1 MPTINTGPAP
11 GTLALVGGGEWQA
24 GCEFDA
30 DLLGAAGVDEVLV
43 VPTASA
49 YEHPEHIVAGAT
61 EWFAG
66 LGASVR
72 SLDVLRRGDATD
84 PAHVAV
90 ARASRFT
97 YLSGGSSMH
106 LRSVL
111 KDSPVWD
118 AVLAAWRDGGVLAGS
133 SAGAMVLTDPMV
145 DSRGGAFTL
154 GLGLLSPLA
163 VIPHADDWSVERRL
177 RTLRLAPAG
186 TVVAFLDERAALIRD
201 PGGAWRPAGP
211 GAVQL
216 WIDAEEVGIDALDN
230 VGVAD
235 GS

>member
-1 MPTINTGPAP
+1 MPTTTTGPAP
-11 GTLALVGGGEWQA
+11 GTLALVGGAEWQA

-30 DLLGAAGVDEVLV
+30 DLLGAAGADEVLV

-49 YEHPEHIVAGAT
+49 YEHPEHIVAGAAA
-61 EWFAG
+61 WFEG
-66 LGASVR
+66 LGARVR
-72 SLDVLRRGDATD
+72 SLDVLRRADAVD
-84 PAHVAV
+84 PALAEV

-111 KDSPVWD
+111 KDSLVWE

-154 GLGLLSPLA
+154 GLGLLGPLA
-163 VIPHADDWSVERRL
+163 VIPHADDWSDERRT

-186 TVVAFLDERAALIRD
+186 TVVAFVDERAALIRD
-201 PGGAWRPAGP
+201 PGGTWHAAGP

-216 WIDAEEVGIDALDN
+216 WVDTEEVGIDVLDR
-230 VGVAD
+230 VRVAD
-235 GS
+235 GA

>member
-1 MPTINTGPAP
+1 
-11 GTLALVGGGEWQA
+11 
-24 GCEFDA
+24 
-30 DLLGAAGVDEVLV
+30 
-43 VPTASA
+43 
-49 YEHPEHIVAGAT
+49 
-61 EWFAG
+61 
-66 LGASVR
+66 
-72 SLDVLRRGDATD
+72 
-84 PAHVAV
+84 
-90 ARASRFT
+90 
-97 YLSGGSSMH
+97 MH

-163 VIPHADDWSVERRL
+163 VIPHADDWSDERRL

-201 PGGAWRPAGP
+201 PAGAWRSAGS
-211 GAVQL
+211 GVVQL
-216 WIDAEEVGIDALDN
+216 WVDAEEVGLDALDS